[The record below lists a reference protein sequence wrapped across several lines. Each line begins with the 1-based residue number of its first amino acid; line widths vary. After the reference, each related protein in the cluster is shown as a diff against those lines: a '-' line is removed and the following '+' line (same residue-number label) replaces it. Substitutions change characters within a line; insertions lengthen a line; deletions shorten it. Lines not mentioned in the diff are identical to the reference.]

1 MKRTMRMMSLLMAIV
16 MSVSLLSGC
25 GGKKEEAPKAEAPK
39 TEAPKAEAPKAE
51 APAEEE
57 LPELTFTLGTG
68 GNDIEMSEQGV
79 QKFCQ
84 LVNEK
89 TDGKVTIDYV
99 NNGQLGAALELA
111 ESMELG
117 TLKMAKLDPTTMNG
131 YVPEYSLLVQPFL
144 IKDYEHMKK
153 VVELPEVKALDARLA
168 EEHNIT
174 ILAWL
179 GCGFRSIAAQSKI
192 ESVADC
198 KGIVVRSPE
207 ADIYMNT
214 FKTLGMSPTPLA
226 FGEMYSAL
234 EAGVINACDG
244 PASVIYQYE
253 LYKNAPFVW
262 RSNHMFSP
270 VILTVATDVWN
281 ELPAAYQE
289 IFQEAAAEAAAWEWD
304 SIEAEEDQHF
314 QTLADS
320 GATVTAVADYDGL
333 YEELVEL
340 FTPGWQKTIDEL
352 GGDAAAIVEAIK
364 ACA

>member
-25 GGKKEEAPKAEAPK
+25 GGKKEEAPAKTETK
-39 TEAPKAEAPKAE
+39 TEAPTKTETKTE
-51 APAEEE
+51 APAAKEEE

-179 GCGFRSIAAQSKI
+179 GCGFRSIAAQTKI

-207 ADIYMNT
+207 AA
-214 FKTLGMSPTPLA
+214 SQ
-226 FGEMYSAL
+226 FG
-234 EAGVINACDG
+234 G
-244 PASVIYQYE
+244 
-253 LYKNAPFVW
+253 K
-262 RSNHMFSP
+262 R
-270 VILTVATDVWN
+270 
-281 ELPAAYQE
+281 
-289 IFQEAAAEAAAWEWD
+289 
-304 SIEAEEDQHF
+304 
-314 QTLADS
+314 
-320 GATVTAVADYDGL
+320 
-333 YEELVEL
+333 
-340 FTPGWQKTIDEL
+340 
-352 GGDAAAIVEAIK
+352 
-364 ACA
+364 